1 MALGMLAAPTATLEV
16 EYRRTIAALDPEEHL
31 LVVAERRG
39 ELVAMAQ
46 LVRSES
52 ANGRHRAEVRRV
64 AVATRARG
72 HGVGRQLMEVIEELA
87 RTRGIALLWLTTHA
101 ETPACAFY
109 EAVGF
114 TLLGVMPGYSARPDG
129 SLAAGAFFYRQ
140 VA

>member
-1 MALGMLAAPTATLEV
+1 
-16 EYRRTIAALDPEEHL
+16 RRTIAALDPEEHL

-101 ETPACAFY
+101 ETPACSFY
-109 EAVGF
+109 EAGGF
-114 TLLGVMPGYSARPDG
+114 TLLGVHARLLRSSRRVARRGGVLLPAG
-129 SLAAGAFFYRQ
+129 RMGGAAR
-140 VA
+140 VRP